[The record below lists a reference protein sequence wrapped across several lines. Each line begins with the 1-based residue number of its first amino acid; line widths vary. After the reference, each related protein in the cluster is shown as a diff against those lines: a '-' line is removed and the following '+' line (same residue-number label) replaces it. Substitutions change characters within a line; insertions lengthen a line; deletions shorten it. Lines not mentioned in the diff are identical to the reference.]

1 MRGFI
6 FLLVAVLSCNAM
18 AGAVIQADVVTL
30 QPVVDRDEKGF
41 HACGVRGLV
50 AVVTPETTDFHDFSL
65 MIRHNMFYGTLKA
78 GKTRA
83 STKAMLNG
91 NASQEVVMPAPV
103 KFWIAIES
111 NSKAVSPIKI
121 MPAEDKGYILEIA
134 DLAGTYEA
142 ILEMIHGERM
152 QFSLRYANQPVEQV
166 VSFSATMPEVE
177 LSPLMKCLKEVI
189 ERAEKE
195 LADKP

>member
-18 AGAVIQADVVTL
+18 AGVVIQADMAML

-41 HACGVRGLV
+41 QACGVRGLV
-50 AVVTPETTDFHDFSL
+50 GVSTPETTDFHDFSL
-65 MIRHNMFYGTLKA
+65 MIRHNFHYGTLKA
-78 GKTRA
+78 GKVRA

-91 NASQEVVMPAPV
+91 SASRETVLPAPV
-103 KFWIAIES
+103 KFWIAVES
-111 NSKAVSPIKI
+111 KSKAVNPIKI
-121 MPAEDKGYILEIA
+121 MPAEDKGYILEVA
-134 DLAGTYEA
+134 DLVGTYEA

-152 QFSLRYANQPVEQV
+152 QFALRYKNQPSEQV